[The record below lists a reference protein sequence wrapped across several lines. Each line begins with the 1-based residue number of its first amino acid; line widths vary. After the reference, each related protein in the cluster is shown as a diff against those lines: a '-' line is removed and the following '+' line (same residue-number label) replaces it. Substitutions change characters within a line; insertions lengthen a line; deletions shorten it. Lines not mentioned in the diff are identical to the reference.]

1 MACAPTGTG
10 GSSYWRRA
18 TLLWLI
24 ESERERESRR
34 AGHYIPRCPR
44 RRGAVSACQQSVGT
58 PRSYSKLPRATGRC
72 SSGLIQ
78 RDLTCAGAARRRRYR
93 YARPPR
99 RRCEGSTTPY
109 ANGCAAARALHHK
122 YFSPIVIRRAGAAP
136 PASISSHDRRCATAL
151 LFITVYILSR
161 RVISAV
167 L

>member
-18 TLLWLI
+18 TLSWRRK
-24 ESERERESRR
+24 RERESRR

-109 ANGCAAARALHHK
+109 ANGCAAARALHNI
-122 YFSPIVIRRAGAAP
+122 FSPIVIRRAGAAP